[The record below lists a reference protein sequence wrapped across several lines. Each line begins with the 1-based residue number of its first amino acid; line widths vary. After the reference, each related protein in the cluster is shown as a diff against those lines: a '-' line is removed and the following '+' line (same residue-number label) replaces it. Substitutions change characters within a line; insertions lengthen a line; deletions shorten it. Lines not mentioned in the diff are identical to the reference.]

1 MRKLPSIPTALLV
14 LLIVTMAPF
23 AFGCEAEGE
32 DVTVVNRSS
41 EVVVVFEDDVPGSL
55 VHPAVTE
62 GFHILRFSGTLTYTV
77 ESFETRQVLAERSF
91 TWEEISDEG
100 GITIVIE

>member
-1 MRKLPSIPTALLV
+1 MV
-14 LLIVTMAPF
+14 PF
-23 AFGCEAEGE
+23 VFGCEAEGE
-32 DVTVVNRSS
+32 DVTVENRSS

-62 GFHILRFSGTLTYTV
+62 RFHILRFSGTLTYSV
-77 ESFETRQVLAERSF
+77 ETFETREVLAERSF